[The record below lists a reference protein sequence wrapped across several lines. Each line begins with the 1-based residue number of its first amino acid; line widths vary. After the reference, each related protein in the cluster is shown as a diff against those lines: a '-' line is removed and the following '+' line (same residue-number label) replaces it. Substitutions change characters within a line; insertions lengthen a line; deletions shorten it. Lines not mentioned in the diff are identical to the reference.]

1 MFQFL
6 YFPKEKNYKNKNLN
20 NWSQLLKKMIKK

>member
-20 NWSQLLKKMIKK
+20 NWSQLLKKND